1 MARRALLILAAP
13 VAVATACWVGFATD
27 PPADAA
33 ERLPTKPTAADATKV
48 AVTTPVDFGRE
59 VKPILA
65 ERCISCHGPDKAE
78 GGLNLTE
85 RKTVVAELDSGAT
98 AAVPGKADASE
109 ILRRVTSDDH
119 SERMPPEGKPLKPVE
134 VAVLRRWINEGA
146 EFQSHWA
153 YRPLVR
159 AEAPAVKQ
167 KGFERT
173 PLDAYVLAK
182 LEAKGIGPSPDAD
195 PNTLVKRLYFDLL
208 GLLPKPEEVDAFLTA
223 YAASP
228 DHAYEALVDKLLAS
242 PHFGER
248 WGRHWLD
255 MARYADSDGYEKDR
269 PRPDAYVFRDWVIN
283 ALNDDMPFD
292 RFSIEQIA
300 GDLLPATT
308 PNQQIATAFNRQ
320 TLTNE
325 EGGVDQEEYRVN
337 AVFDRTDTLG
347 TVWLGLTVGCA
358 KCHNHKYD
366 EISQR
371 EYYQLFAF
379 FNEADE
385 VSKRVPVKATDL
397 DKLQEKVGPLLAALE
412 ERRRE
417 LAPLQQKWEDEQRAE
432 IELKPSTPLKVEPLT
447 AIDVK
452 STGGAKLSAD
462 KDGLYR
468 VSPAEGQK
476 AAPATDTCVVTSEA
490 SVKALT
496 GFRIDAFPNAELP
509 NKAVSRS
516 KDGNFV
522 ITNVR
527 AEVVD
532 AAGKVLREIKL
543 QRPAGDTEQPSFK
556 AADSVTGTGNKKKG
570 WSPAGKIDEPHYLNL
585 RTHGPLDFAAGER
598 LRVTIDQL
606 YGEAK
611 TLARFRVRALTGDSK
626 DLHLPAEI
634 VTGLKM
640 YPEKRVAALREKL
653 FDFYASQDDHVQDLQ
668 KRIEATYAEFKSQLM
683 PVRMISTALKK
694 RKTHRF
700 DRGDF
705 LSPAEEV
712 QTGLL
717 HVLPND
723 QEAKKLSRLELARW
737 LVGKDNPLT
746 PRVVSNQIWARL
758 FGAGLVR
765 SVNDFGVR
773 GDQPTH
779 PELLDYLALK
789 YRDDLKWSTKKFL
802 KSILMSS
809 TYRQAST
816 HRPELV
822 EIDPLNTLLARQN
835 RLRVEGEVVRDLALG
850 AAGLLSAKIGGPS
863 VFPPMPGDLAKLS
876 YANNFSWADSKGE
889 DRYRRGMYT
898 FFKRTIPHPTLMTFD
913 CPDANVTCVNRTVSN
928 TPLQALTLLN
938 NESFVEASQSLAKRL
953 LELEDLG
960 DSKRSDPKFSDT
972 ARLDRAIRICL
983 ARPAEADEI
992 DRLDNLLDKARQH
1005 YKNDPEGAEELVGRF
1020 AIPSIPN
1027 HETAA
1032 WIATVRVL
1040 LNLDEFIT
1048 RE

>member
-1 MARRALLILAAP
+1 MARRALLLFAAP
-13 VAVATACWVGFATD
+13 AAVAAACWIG
-27 PPADAA
+27 PPADPAAVAA
-33 ERLPTKPTAADATKV
+33 ERLPTKPVAAESVPV
-48 AVTTPVDFGRE
+48 ASSAPVDFGRE

-65 ERCISCHGPDKAE
+65 ERCIGCHGPDKAE
-78 GGLNLTE
+78 GGLNLTD

-98 AAVPGKADASE
+98 AAVAGRPDKSE
-109 ILRRVTSDDH
+109 ILRRVTSEDP
-119 SERMPPEGKPLKPVE
+119 SERMPPEGKPLKPAE
-134 VAVLRRWINEGA
+134 VALLRRWINEGA

-153 YRPLVR
+153 YRPL
-159 AEAPAVKQ
+159 AGGPAPAVKQ
-167 KGFERT
+167 KAFVRS
-173 PLDAYVLAK
+173 PIDAYILARLEARGIAPSPEAEPSVLAK
-182 LEAKGIGPSPDAD
+182 
-195 PNTLVKRLYFDLL
+195 RLHFDLL
-208 GLLPKPEEVDAFLTA
+208 GLLPTPAEVDRFVAA
-223 YAASP
+223 YRRSP
-228 DHAYEALVDKLLAS
+228 DKAYEALVDKLLAS

-269 PRPDAYVFRDWVIN
+269 ARPDAYVYRDWVIN
-283 ALNDDMPFD
+283 ALNDDVPFD
-292 RFSIEQIA
+292 RFTIEQLA
-300 GDLLPATT
+300 GDLLPAPT

-347 TVWLGLTVGCA
+347 AVWLGLTVGCA

-366 EISQR
+366 AISQR

-385 VSKRVPVKATDL
+385 VAKRVPVKAVDL
-397 DKLQEKVGPLLAALE
+397 DKLQEKVGPLNAALE
-412 ERRRE
+412 ARKRE
-417 LAPLQQKWEDEQRAE
+417 LAPLQQKWEEEQRAE

-447 AIDVK
+447 AVDVR
-452 STGGAKLSAD
+452 STSGARLTAD

-468 VSPAEGQK
+468 VALAEGQK
-476 AAPATDTCVVTSEA
+476 APPATDTYVVTTEA
-490 SVKALT
+490 GVKALT
-496 GFRIDAFPNAELP
+496 GFRIDAFPNAEQST
-509 NKAVSRS
+509 KGVGRS
-516 KDGNFV
+516 KDGTLV

-556 AADSVTGTGNKKKG
+556 AADAVTGTADKKKG
-570 WSPAGKIDEPHYLNL
+570 WSPAGKVDEYHYLDV
-585 RTHGPLDFAAGER
+585 RTFGPLDFAAGER

-611 TLARFRVRALTGDSK
+611 TLARFRVRALTGDAK

-634 VTGLKM
+634 IAGLKM

-653 FDFYASQDDHVQDLQ
+653 FDFYASQDEQVRDLQ
-668 KRIEATYAEFKSQLM
+668 QRIEATYQEFKTQLM
-683 PVRMISTALKK
+683 PVRMVATSLRK

-712 QTGLL
+712 RTGLL
-717 HVLPND
+717 NVLPPALAEPENAS
-723 QEAKKLSRLELARW
+723 QKLSRLELARW
-737 LVGKDNPLT
+737 LVGKQNPLT
-746 PRVVSNQIWARL
+746 PRVVANQIWARL
-758 FGAGLVR
+758 FGAGIVR
-765 SVNDFGVR
+765 SANDFGVR
-773 GDQPTH
+773 GDQPSH
-779 PELLDYLALK
+779 PELLDYLATH
-789 YRDDLKWSTKKFL
+789 YRDDLNWSTKKFL

-809 TYRQAST
+809 TYRQSST

-822 EIDPLNTLLARQN
+822 EVDPLNTLLARQN

-928 TPLQALTLLN
+928 TPLQALALLN
-938 NESFVEASQSLAKRL
+938 NESFVEASQALAKRL
-953 LELEDLG
+953 LELD
-960 DSKRSDPKFSDT
+960 DMNDA
-972 ARLDRAIRICL
+972 ARLDRAMRICL

-992 DRLDNLLDKARQH
+992 DRLDNLLDKARQY
-1005 YKNDPEGAEELVGRF
+1005 YKGNPEGAEELVGRF

-1032 WIATVRVL
+1032 WTATVRVL